1 MTTRNTGNLLIFSSL
16 LLILAMGLH
25 PMGGSF
31 KTILRISTVI
41 IASHSI
47 AIATI
52 PFYLAGFRGLRN
64 RLDEKN
70 LFAVSA
76 YYAVM
81 LSLIAGMIA
90 AAINGIALPLFVRK
104 MNTTSGF
111 TDSMDIIFR
120 YGLSLNHAF
129 DYIYIG
135 GISLAVFCWSAAI
148 LQTKRLPA
156 WLAYGGLT
164 IVILF
169 IVLFASPF
177 SFLNLH
183 GFRLIVLFIAVWIIA
198 AGICMRRCEG

>member
-16 LLILAMGLH
+16 LLVLAMGLH

-31 KTILRISTVI
+31 KTIVRISGVI

-52 PFYLAGFRGLRN
+52 PFYLAAFRGLLF
-64 RLDEKN
+64 RLDEKD

-81 LSLIAGMIA
+81 ISLIAGMIA

-104 MNTTSGF
+104 MNASPGL
-111 TDSMDIIFR
+111 TDSMEIIFR
-120 YGLSLNHAF
+120 YGRSLNHAF

-135 GISLAVFCWSAAI
+135 GSCLAVFCWSIAI

-156 WLAYGGLT
+156 WLAYAGMT

-169 IVLFASPF
+169 TVLFTSPF
-177 SFLNLH
+177 NFLNLN
-183 GFRLIVLFIAVWIIA
+183 GFRLIVFSIVGWIIA
-198 AGICMRRCEG
+198 TGICMRRCE